1 MSCCSRCAGFFQ
13 PGADS
18 SADLKYSMTV
28 AEFRSGSCPGFS
40 AGCILCCR
48 SRELVCAEL
57 PLDTPE
63 STTVTAT
70 WIAVRDFRPSSTTY
84 GKMVDIELEIRCD
97 DDWYL
102 KIYWRVV
109 TNRSKYVSPLG
120 FALVLLYADIFVRE
134 RLKPPGLAC

>member
-1 MSCCSRCAGFFQ
+1 M
-13 PGADS
+13 
-18 SADLKYSMTV
+18 
-28 AEFRSGSCPGFS
+28 
-40 AGCILCCR
+40 
-48 SRELVCAEL
+48 
-57 PLDTPE
+57 
-63 STTVTAT
+63 
-70 WIAVRDFRPSSTTY
+70 
-84 GKMVDIELEIRCD
+84 DIELEIRCD